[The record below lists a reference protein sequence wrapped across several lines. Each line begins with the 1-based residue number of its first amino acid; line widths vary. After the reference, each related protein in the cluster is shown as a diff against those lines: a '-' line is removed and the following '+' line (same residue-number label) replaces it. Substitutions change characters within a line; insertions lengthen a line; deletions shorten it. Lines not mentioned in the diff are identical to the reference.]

1 MKNSTKMKRDFLG
14 CYKVYSSMR
23 HKGIDS
29 LRWHYYKLYSTKAGA
44 KAAIK
49 RAKLKYNELLFKIV
63 YCPAPYNDEYDV
75 VVYDESINEGVK
87 INETCY

>member
-23 HKGIDS
+23 HKGVDS
-29 LRWHYYKLYSTKAGA
+29 LVWFYYKLYSTKSGA

-49 RAKLKYNELLFKIV
+49 RAKLKYNDLLFKIV
-63 YCPAPYNDEYDV
+63 YCPTPYNDDDNE
-75 VVYDESINEGVK
+75 VVYDESIEGGDK
-87 INETCY
+87 